1 MQSILYGSELWNGLS
16 VTDVEHINR
25 CQHYIAKAILVEAIR
40 ENSSEC
46 VESMKF
52 CLVVVYVMENSFS
65 YGPNLLIE
73 IGVNGSHFKND
84 RRWISLKYFKK
95 S

>member
-46 VESMKF
+46 
-52 CLVVVYVMENSFS
+52 
-65 YGPNLLIE
+65 G
-73 IGVNGSHFKND
+73 
-84 RRWISLKYFKK
+84 
-95 S
+95 